1 MSLHITYFFRK
12 PRLGAFSI
20 ENLFLSIQQHF
31 PKEVTYTN
39 HFLSEQS
46 NGLLNRL
53 KLVKE
58 TFQKKGEI
66 NHITGDVN
74 FITLLLPRNKTI
86 LTIHDIESLHRKYW
100 LTNYLLKLFW
110 LRIPVAKAKYVTVVS
125 QATKQKLLEE
135 LPVDSDKVIV
145 IPNVISSE
153 FIYQPKTFNTESPNI
168 LQIGTKHNKNIERI
182 IKALKGIT
190 CTFVIVGQLSEE
202 HIKLLTKY
210 KVEYVNYVNV
220 SNQKLRVLYIQ
231 SDIVTFVSL
240 FEGFGMPILEAQATG
255 RPVITSSCSS
265 MPEVAGKGAFL
276 VNPYSVSE
284 IRGGILKLINADDLR
299 TKLISD
305 GLENTKRF
313 SNKVIAQQY
322 LDLYKKL

>member
-1 MSLHITYFFRK
+1 VRITYFFRK

-20 ENLFLSIQQHF
+20 ENLFLSIQQQF
-31 PKEVTYTN
+31 PDEVTYIN
-39 HFLSEQS
+39 HFLSTES
-46 NGLLNRL
+46 SGLLNRL
-53 KLVKE
+53 KIVWE
-58 TFQKKGEI
+58 AFQNRGEI
-66 NHITGDVN
+66 NHITGDIN
-74 FITLLLPRNKTI
+74 FVVLLLPKNKTI
-86 LTIHDIESLHRKYW
+86 LTIHDIESLQRKYW

-110 LRIPVAKAKYVTVVS
+110 LRIPIAKAKYVTVIS
-125 QATKQKLLEE
+125 QSTKQKLLEE
-135 LPVDSDKVIV
+135 LPVNPDKVII
-145 IPNVISSE
+145 IPNIISSE
-153 FIYQPKTFNTESPNI
+153 FIYQPNTFNTESPNI
-168 LQIGTKHNKNIERI
+168 LQIGTKHNKNLERTIE
-182 IKALKGIT
+182 ALKGIT

-210 KVEYVNYVNV
+210 EVKYVNYVNV
-220 SNQKLRVLYIQ
+220 SNQKLRELYIQ

-255 RPVITSSCSS
+255 RPVVTSNCSS
-265 MPEVAGKGAFL
+265 MPEVAGKGALL
-276 VNPYSVSE
+276 VDPYSVSE